1 MLAALASAAVP
12 GIAVAGAR
20 DSEHDTATDTG
31 MGIDQ
36 AVVQDAT
43 GRVYDVYASDTEAG
57 KRRLAGRV
65 RAARTLAEAREPG
78 GLGFSMEHVLA
89 FEDGFADDPPRC
101 VQLPIRGGLTWRR
114 VAMWMSMRRAKR
126 RTRSRRWT
134 LLWRRCL

>member
-20 DSEHDTATDTG
+20 DSEHDNATDTG

-65 RAARTLAEAREPG
+65 RAARTLAEARSPAG
-78 GLGFSMEHVLA
+78 WAS
-89 FEDGFADDPPRC
+89 
-101 VQLPIRGGLTWRR
+101 
-114 VAMWMSMRRAKR
+114 
-126 RTRSRRWT
+126 RWT
-134 LLWRRCL
+134 TCWPSRTVGTQGAPPPVRR